1 MTHAVQ
7 VSVENAGSE
16 KSLLHPLGS
25 RARVLLA
32 SVFGPYAQDDEYGS
46 RTINPM
52 ELYHNQVSRVQGPF
66 SLRMFHRSWGLMLI
80 QANIDAPCVLLD
92 FPTLDRFIEEIR
104 QNDYDIVGISSIAPN
119 IGKVRK
125 MCALIREHLP
135 AATIVVGGHISNVPE
150 IEKRIDADHVVR
162 GEGVRWFRSFLGE
175 DENQPIRHPVI
186 ESGLRSRT
194 MGVPLSWK
202 RGMTAATLIPSV
214 GCPMGCNFCSTSA
227 MFGGKGR
234 FISFYETGDEIFD
247 VMCQLE
253 KAMRVSTFFVMD
265 ENFLLHR
272 KRALRLLEL
281 VRKHEKPWG
290 LNVFSSA
297 NVLRRYTIEE
307 LVGLGISWVWMGLEG
322 EHSRYQKLGGID
334 TLSLVRTLRAH
345 GISVVGSTI
354 IGLEEHT
361 PENIDQA
368 IEYAVSHETEFHQFM
383 LYTPIPGTPLHA
395 EHAARG
401 TLLDPSECAE
411 ADAHGQ
417 LKFSFRHPHIRNGQE
432 TEFLLRAFQR
442 DFERNGP
449 SVLRL
454 VRTTMLGWKRYRN
467 HPEKRIRERFAS
479 QAKGLATARAGGLWA
494 GRHWFRKDP
503 VVFEKLGA
511 TLEEVFRS
519 FGIGS
524 RLLAPVLGRLML
536 LALRREDRRL
546 RQGLTYEPP
555 LCYEQNE
562 RARAIRISS
571 AEPIAWVSPGAR
583 PGLPDSDSPFPLAAA
598 AQI

>member
-1 MTHAVQ
+1 
-7 VSVENAGSE
+7 
-16 KSLLHPLGS
+16 
-25 RARVLLA
+25 
-32 SVFGPYAQDDEYGS
+32 
-46 RTINPM
+46 
-52 ELYHNQVSRVQGPF
+52 
-66 SLRMFHRSWGLMLI
+66 
-80 QANIDAPCVLLD
+80 
-92 FPTLDRFIEEIR
+92 
-104 QNDYDIVGISSIAPN
+104 
-119 IGKVRK
+119 
-125 MCALIREHLP
+125 
-135 AATIVVGGHISNVPE
+135 
-150 IEKRIDADHVVR
+150 
-162 GEGVRWFRSFLGE
+162 
-175 DENQPIRHPVI
+175 
-186 ESGLRSRT
+186 
-194 MGVPLSWK
+194 
-202 RGMTAATLIPSV
+202 MTAATLIPSV

-334 TLSLVRTLRAH
+334 TLSLVRMLRAH

-524 RLLAPVLGRLML
+524 RFLAPVLGRLML

-546 RQGLTYEPP
+546 RQGKTYEPP

-571 AEPIAWVSPGAR
+571 AEPIAWVSPEAR